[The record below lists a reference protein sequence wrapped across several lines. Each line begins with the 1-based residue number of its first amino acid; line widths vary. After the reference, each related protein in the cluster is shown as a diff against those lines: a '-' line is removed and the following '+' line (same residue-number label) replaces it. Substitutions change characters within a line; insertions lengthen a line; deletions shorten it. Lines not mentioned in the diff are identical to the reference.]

1 MRHACICEYEK
12 TLFFSFLQVKI
23 VKSLNVCGVG
33 STVKAAPDRPVH
45 PLSRQGKYCQVA
57 DSAAT

>member
-1 MRHACICEYEK
+1 MLVFVNNFRKKSYFA
-12 TLFFSFLQVKI
+12 FLEVKI
-23 VKSLNVCGVG
+23 VKSLCVCGVG

>member
-1 MRHACICEYEK
+1 MLCICEQFK
-12 TLFFSFLQVKI
+12 KKGNFSFLEVKI